1 MALAVRYVTAT
12 LTAPETSVART
23 RIGRS
28 FETNARTRRNVANS
42 VSGALSVSPTDA
54 DGCAAS
60 VEDMDMDFL
69 FNSEPLYIQQHACVD
84 SIRIMENGKQS
95 ELWAVIRW
103 WPYWSLC

>member
-28 FETNARTRRNVANS
+28 FETNARTRRNVANY

-54 DGCAAS
+54 DGCDVRGIGGGSSPATAA
-60 VEDMDMDFL
+60 EDGHG
-69 FNSEPLYIQQHACVD
+69 E
-84 SIRIMENGKQS
+84 
-95 ELWAVIRW
+95 
-103 WPYWSLC
+103 